1 MPTTP
6 LPKERRSRSRSRS
19 RARATEI
26 DDEAEIDEDDDDENG
41 PAMAKKLLQETE
53 EASGTGARTRKR
65 VPSRSPGH
73 TPKSSV
79 HRNLARMGMLDS
91 EGRRRS
97 PGSWRRCSTGKPMG
111 VTEDEVRQR
120 MKDQRLCTMEE
131 LLQKLIAEAEVEQTR
146 GQKGLT
152 KFLTK
157 WRKTLREEQSKEI
170 RADGWSL
177 PSDVSRRTTPI
188 TSPEGI
194 PDFPTPPGLKPSIE
208 PKGGDGVR
216 IAAPGLYKDERKA
229 GAGEGR
235 EGDAEAPMVQIA
247 KAIQHQT
254 AELATLVRHQSEGGA
269 QNPAGTLRGLGRSA
283 EETVYVMS
291 VWTVLG
297 SGW

>member
-1 MPTTP
+1 M
-6 LPKERRSRSRSRS
+6 RM
-19 RARATEI
+19 
-26 DDEAEIDEDDDDENG
+26 

-79 HRNLARMGMLDS
+79 HRNLARIGMLDS
-91 EGRRRS
+91 PTSEEESRVLEEMFDRLAE
-97 PGSWRRCSTGKPMG
+97 GKPMG

-120 MKDQRLCTMEE
+120 MKDQRLCTMEK

-177 PSDVSRRTTPI
+177 PSDVSRRGPR
-188 TSPEGI
+188 PLRV
-194 PDFPTPPGLKPSIE
+194 PKAFPTS
-208 PKGGDGVR
+208 
-216 IAAPGLYKDERKA
+216 
-229 GAGEGR
+229 
-235 EGDAEAPMVQIA
+235 
-247 KAIQHQT
+247 QHH
-254 AELATLVRHQSEGGA
+254 LV
-269 QNPAGTLRGLGRSA
+269 
-283 EETVYVMS
+283 
-291 VWTVLG
+291 
-297 SGW
+297 